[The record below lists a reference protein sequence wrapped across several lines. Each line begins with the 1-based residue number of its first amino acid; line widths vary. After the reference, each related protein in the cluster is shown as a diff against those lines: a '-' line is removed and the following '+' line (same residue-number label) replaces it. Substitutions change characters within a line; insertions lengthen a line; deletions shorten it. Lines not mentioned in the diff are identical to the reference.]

1 MFMSVRFLEAKKNSK
16 LSKGGV
22 KGVKCAK
29 KTKPG
34 LGNLI
39 TKSTWIHLIFL
50 YYPPQDIKVLLFLK
64 WKIMKLI

>member
-1 MFMSVRFLEAKKNSK
+1 MFMSVRFLKAKKNTK
-16 LSKGGV
+16 LSRGGV

-34 LGNLI
+34 LGNLT
-39 TKSTWIHLIFL
+39 TKSNWIHLILL
-50 YYPPQDIKVLLFLK
+50 YYPQDIKVLLFLK